1 MPLVDEQEVGH
12 GVIRNKDVHPTVVI
26 HVCRDGAK
34 GFTGMIGYPG
44 FFTDIGESAVPVVV
58 KQIAGPGLVMAR
70 NAVVTPVD
78 IISAQY
84 VQRFVI
90 VDKAGNKQVQ
100 FAVVV
105 VIKPDR
111 TSGPTYH
118 AGTRLFCDIGKGRIS
133 VVTIQNVA
141 PVTGNVKINPPIGVI
156 VCSRDAHPEGAA
168 GYTCF
173 VSDIRERAVMI
184 VTIERVSEWRCGF
197 EEI

>member
-111 TSGPTYH
+111 TSDQPT
-118 AGTRLFCDIGKGRIS
+118 TPVPDFS
-133 VVTIQNVA
+133 VTSVKVA
-141 PVTGNVKINPPIGVI
+141 FPLLRYRMLRP
-156 VCSRDAHPEGAA
+156 
-168 GYTCF
+168 
-173 VSDIRERAVMI
+173 
-184 VTIERVSEWRCGF
+184 
-197 EEI
+197 